1 MASTKGGQRL
11 SVSPTREWTGLNACA
26 GIALNQSGTPSAAGT
41 GGGSNPSS
49 SIGQR
54 NVSESSC
61 CGVMFFSKAW
71 TAWVF
76 DACSVEL
83 YDAGDTFGIVPAQ
96 SRVADLAVDLFEALI
111 AGPAMDRSAGRA
123 E

>member
-11 SVSPTREWTGLNACA
+11 SVSPTWERTGLNACA

-41 GGGSNPSS
+41 GGSPSS

-54 NVSESSC
+54 NVSVIELSC
-61 CGVMFFSKAW
+61 CEVMSCSKVW
-71 TAWVF
+71 MF
-76 DACSVEL
+76 EACSAERGRCVWNR
-83 YDAGDTFGIVPAQ
+83 DGSGRA
-96 SRVADLAVDLFEALI
+96 ADLAVDLFEALI
-111 AGPAMDRSAGRA
+111 VGPTLDPSALYSYQQD

>member
-1 MASTKGGQRL
+1 
-11 SVSPTREWTGLNACA
+11 
-26 GIALNQSGTPSAAGT
+26 
-41 GGGSNPSS
+41 
-49 SIGQR
+49 
-54 NVSESSC
+54 
-61 CGVMFFSKAW
+61 MFFSKAW

-123 E
+123 EAQ